1 MALWV
6 DEGNLVVQS
15 IKLRMARYLGALS
28 DKMSDL
34 GAMKKRGMDILS
46 VEPSPLLFVG
56 PSLTETATTCQS
68 KLFTKQVIYKLIHKK
83 LL

>member
-28 DKMSDL
+28 DKISDL

-46 VEPSPLLFVG
+46 VEPSPLLDH
-56 PSLTETATTCQS
+56 P
-68 KLFTKQVIYKLIHKK
+68 
-83 LL
+83 